1 MAAVVANTTDW
12 KDDKEDHNI
21 LEVARNN
28 TSNTNND
35 NTVQHESSSL
45 GTNQASTCRNQD
57 SHKSQHDDN
66 QTSHDTGSTSFKAT
80 NGKQDSETDFAQVG
94 SSAAGNN
101 SKMRKLFNVKKNSNF
116 RPKKMRMPLKPI
128 KKNNSNSSA
137 SIETA
142 SIDENDIE
150 STNEP
155 SNATSNRKFRIPFP
169 KRGLKERS
177 ETQDISDVSS
187 EDETPVLTLEERLGE
202 EALEQ
207 LRQIAQEFVRDEK
220 GQFMFYIDP
229 ARYVGNPKSPGPL
242 NRYSLPPHFSGTL
255 GAGTFG
261 LEFDAGPPIPGYG
274 GQYGP
279 GGTVV
284 PSVPGVPP
292 GPPKPSTGG
301 PTPGTAKP
309 KTGGGVGS
317 KPLLSGSSN
326 KPAARPPT
334 EGLPQQ
340 IDKAGPKSA
349 APPPGG
355 VGGGFKGKTKENV
368 KVGKKDKK
376 ALHWN
381 KVPVGQLNGTV
392 WADLNDENID
402 LDVDELDD
410 LFGVDPSSTGGGGI
424 GSSAQEEQPQQLEIL
439 PHKRK
444 HNINVLL
451 ATLKMSSDD
460 IKDVVRQLKYKELD
474 EDKLQALV
482 VVSPTEEEETVLRE
496 MFGEKEKANQ
506 TDSFMMELAQL
517 PGLRGKLQCALS
529 AKTFDEV
536 ARDVISDMK
545 TFTKIPEEIMKS
557 SKLLKILELVLRVGN
572 MLNGGTNRGGA
583 HGFKLDTLPGLR
595 TFKSAKGITLVQYI
609 VRLLERKYPG
619 ILPVEDELSHLASS
633 AQISL
638 EGIGEDVAQVLDSIT
653 TVTEQV
659 QKIGDDPLLA
669 AFKAEMDAFANR
681 SFHIRDQIVELRAT
695 LVEKLQTMMEW
706 FGESRNKANRGRQEE
721 VLKLLRTFVED
732 LNTAKKQNELQDK
745 KEAEKAMKAAKTGA
759 SKS

>member
-1 MAAVVANTTDW
+1 MAAVVTNTNDWSNEKDGLHISETVVNTTT
-12 KDDKEDHNI
+12 NI
-21 LEVARNN
+21 D
-28 TSNTNND
+28 NTNND
-35 NTVQHESSSL
+35 TIQKEN
-45 GTNQASTCRNQD
+45 ASGNQD
-57 SHKSQHDDN
+57 SEKSQYDSN
-66 QTSHDTGSTSFKAT
+66 QKFQDTVSSSFKAT
-80 NGKQDSETDFAQVG
+80 NGKQDSETDFAQLG
-94 SSAAGNN
+94 SSDVDKS
-101 SKMRKLFNVKKNSNF
+101 SKMRKLFNVKKITNVK
-116 RPKKMRMPLKPI
+116 PKKIRMPIKPI
-128 KKNNSNSSA
+128 KNNSNSSA

-155 SNATSNRKFRIPFP
+155 SNTTNDRKFRIPFP
-169 KRGLKERS
+169 KRGQKEQS
-177 ETQDISDVSS
+177 INQDISDVSS
-187 EDETPVLTLEERLGE
+187 EDETPIPTLEERLGE

-229 ARYVGNPKSPGPL
+229 ARYVGNPKNPGPL
-242 NRYSLPPHFSGTL
+242 IRYSLPPHFSGTL
-255 GAGTFG
+255 GAGSFG
-261 LEFDAGPPIPGYG
+261 LEFDAGPPIPGYD

-279 GGTVV
+279 GGAT
-284 PSVPGVPP
+284 VPGVPP
-292 GPPKPSTGG
+292 GPPKPSAAT
-301 PTPGTAKP
+301 PTPGAAKP
-309 KTGGGVGS
+309 KVGGGVGA

-340 IDKAGPKSA
+340 IDKPGPKSA

-355 VGGGFKGKTKENV
+355 VAGGLKGKTKENV

-392 WADLNDENID
+392 WADLKDEDID
-402 LDVDELDD
+402 VDVDELDD

-424 GSSAQEEQPQQLEIL
+424 GGSAQEEQPQQLEIL

-496 MFGEKEKANQ
+496 MFAEKEKANR

-583 HGFKLDTLPGLR
+583 HGFKLDTLPSLR

-619 ILPVEDELSHLASS
+619 ILPIEDELSHLASS

-669 AFKAEMDAFANR
+669 AFKAEMNAFANR

-721 VLKLLRTFVED
+721 ILKLLRTFVED

-745 KEAEKAMKAAKTGA
+745 KEAEKAIKAAKTAA
-759 SKS
+759 SKVS

>member
-1 MAAVVANTTDW
+1 MAAVVPETNFQNE
-12 KDDKEDHNI
+12 KDNNI
-21 LEVARNN
+21 LDTPENNN
-28 TSNTNND
+28 TSPNPETASRKQDSEKSIQAESPKIQENA
-35 NTVQHESSSL
+35 SSSFK
-45 GTNQASTCRNQD
+45 TN
-57 SHKSQHDDN
+57 
-66 QTSHDTGSTSFKAT
+66 
-80 NGKQDSETDFAQVG
+80 NGKQDSETDFAELG
-94 SSAAGNN
+94 SSGQENS
-101 SKMRKLFNVKKNSNF
+101 SKMRKLFNVKKITNLK
-116 RPKKMRMPLKPI
+116 PKKMRIPRKPT
-128 KKNNSNSSA
+128 KNNSNSSA

-142 SIDENDIE
+142 SIDENE
-150 STNEP
+150 METTNES
-155 SNATSNRKFRIPFP
+155 SNDRNNRKLRIPFP
-169 KRGLKERS
+169 KRPQKERR
-177 ETQDISDVSS
+177 ETQDISDISS
-187 EDETPVLTLEERLGE
+187 EDETPVPTLEERLGE

-229 ARYVGNPKSPGPL
+229 ARYVGNPKNPGPI

-261 LEFDAGPPIPGYG
+261 IEFDAGPPIPGYG

-279 GGTVV
+279 GGATGA
-284 PSVPGVPP
+284 PGAPGMPP
-292 GPPKPSTGG
+292 GPPKPSNAAPAPGAPKPKPGAGG
-301 PTPGTAKP
+301 GQGAKP
-309 KTGGGVGS
+309 
-317 KPLLSGSSN
+317 LISGSST
-326 KPAARPPT
+326 KPAPRPPT

-340 IDKAGPKSA
+340 IDRPGPKSA

-355 VGGGFKGKTKENV
+355 AAGSFKGKTKENV

-392 WADLNDENID
+392 WANLNDEEID
-402 LDVDELDD
+402 VDVDELDD

-424 GSSAQEEQPQQLEIL
+424 GGSTQEEKPQQLEIL

-451 ATLKMSSDD
+451 ATLKMSSED
-460 IKDVVRQLKYKELD
+460 IKDVIRQLKYKELD

-496 MFGEKEKANQ
+496 MFAEKEKANQ

-545 TFTKIPEEIMKS
+545 TYIKIPEEIMKS
-557 SKLLKILELVLRVGN
+557 PKLLKILELVLRVGN

-583 HGFKLDTLPGLR
+583 HGFKLDTLPTLR
-595 TFKSAKGITLVQYI
+595 TFKSAKGVTLVQYI
-609 VRLLERKYPG
+609 VRLLDRKYPG
-619 ILPVEDELSHLASS
+619 ILPIEDELAHLSSS

-721 VLKLLRTFVED
+721 VLKLLRTFLED

-745 KEAEKAMKAAKTGA
+745 KEAEKAMKASKAIA
-759 SKS
+759 SKA